1 MENELMKNYKRF
13 LALTAAAG
21 MILSLAACGS
31 QKPAPSSGEETGAN
45 TEPIQIA
52 TKPMTEQYILGEML
66 KQIIEDKTDY
76 TCEVTEGI
84 AGGTN
89 NIMPAMESGEFDLY
103 PEYTSSGYVMVLNHD
118 ATGVSDDE
126 IWNTLLQEYH
136 DNLGMTWVGQY
147 GFNNTFCLIVR
158 GDVAREY
165 NLKTCSDL
173 AAVADQV
180 VFGGNPDYIE
190 RADGYPMLCET
201 YGYHFKDTKGIDI
214 GVKYAALEN
223 GDIDV
228 MNGFTTDAQ
237 LSAQDVVVLEDD
249 KHLQVNYFCSTV
261 VREDTLAA
269 YPGLEDALL
278 LMDGLLSDSEM
289 SHLNYLVEVEEQ
301 DEAAVAHDF
310 LVEKGILEA

>member
-1 MENELMKNYKRF
+1 MCIRDR
-13 LALTAAAG
+13 
-21 MILSLAACGS
+21 SLAACGS

-66 KQIIEDKTDY
+66 KQIIEDNTNY

-147 GFNNTFCLIVR
+147 GFNNTFCLTVR

-249 KHLQVNYFCSTV
+249 KHLLVNYFCSTV

>member
-1 MENELMKNYKRF
+1 MMKLYKRLF
-13 LALTAAAG
+13 ATAAAAC
-21 MILSLAACGS
+21 MALSMTACGNN
-31 QKPAPSSGEETGAN
+31 ANGTPSSAAN
-45 TEPIQIA
+45 NESGNTDPIQIA

-66 KQIIEDKTDY
+66 KQIIEAKTDY

-118 ATGVSDDE
+118 AVGVDDDTM
-126 IWNTLLQEYH
+126 WDQLLQEYH
-136 DNLGMTWVGQY
+136 DNYQMTWVGKY
-147 GFNNTFCLIVR
+147 GFNNTFCLAVR

-165 NLKTCSDL
+165 NLQTSSDL
-173 AAVADQV
+173 TAVSDQL

-190 RADGYPMLCET
+190 RADGYNLLCET
-201 YGYHFKDTKGIDI
+201 YDYHFKDTKGIDI

-228 MNGFTTDAQ
+228 TNGFTTDAQ
-237 LSAQDVVVLEDD
+237 LAAQDVVVLEDD

-261 VREDTLAA
+261 VREDSLAE
-269 YPGLEDALL
+269 YPGLEDALM
-278 LMDGLLSDSEM
+278 LMDGLLTDSDM
-289 SHLNYLVEVEEQ
+289 ARLNYLVEVEEQ
-301 DEAAVAHDF
+301 DEADVAHDF
-310 LVEKGILEA
+310 LVEKGILDA

>member
-1 MENELMKNYKRF
+1 MKNYKRF

-66 KQIIEDKTDY
+66 KQIIEDKTNY

-147 GFNNTFCLIVR
+147 GFNNTFCLTVR